1 MGLYW
6 RGTKARKGDGEWAL
20 AAKKRGSMKAVALI
34 REVEVGGTRGSE
46 VGLGS
51 GNSRAQEVRDAFR
64 IMEHNII
71 YI

>member
-1 MGLYW
+1 
-6 RGTKARKGDGEWAL
+6 
-20 AAKKRGSMKAVALI
+20 MKAVALI

-64 IMEHNII
+64 IMEIFVCLCLVFAGPCGVAGTKSLGLTSLSC
-71 YI
+71 